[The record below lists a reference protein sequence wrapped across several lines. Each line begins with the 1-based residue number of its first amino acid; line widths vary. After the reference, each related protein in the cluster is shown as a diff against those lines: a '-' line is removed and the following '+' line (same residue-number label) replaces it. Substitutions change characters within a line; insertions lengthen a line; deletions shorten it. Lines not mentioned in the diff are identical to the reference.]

1 MKYSE
6 LSTKIA
12 DQVYPLVSDNLA
24 QTEREIYELRKLIL
38 FLKDHAEFE
47 DEVLDMIDD
56 VIERRADFYAD
67 IRPA

>member
-1 MKYSE
+1 MKYSD

-12 DQVYPLVSDNLA
+12 DQVYPIVIENLEKA
-24 QTEREIYELRKLIL
+24 EREIYELRKFIL

-56 VIERRADFYAD
+56 VIERRADFYVD
-67 IRPA
+67 ICPT